1 VSRNGRA
8 GDGLRLKIEPL
19 RCICCG
25 LCETVCSL
33 HRDSVITP
41 MASSIILHVDDKA
54 NYFGLVLKTKSEGL
68 LMARPEGVSSG
79 QQASGS
85 GGPGAKPILLREAC
99 DLCGGEVKCVKI
111 CPARCITAV
120 D

>member
-1 VSRNGRA
+1 
-8 GDGLRLKIEPL
+8 
-19 RCICCG
+19 
-25 LCETVCSL
+25 
-33 HRDSVITP
+33 
-41 MASSIILHVDDKA
+41 
-54 NYFGLVLKTKSEGL
+54 

-99 DLCGGEVKCVKI
+99 DLCGGEVRCVKI
-111 CPARCITAV
+111 CPARCITVV